1 MDYLKELLS
10 KYENGENVD
19 VVCTSDTF
27 REFYYPNPKVSVWI
41 SNNVLYISSTKEY
54 NMNLYYSSGN
64 ITEIFTTSDK
74 EVILKL
80 YNASAVKYVY
90 PVDVLIKNVME
101 VVESQSQLTK

>member
-41 SNNVLYISSTKEY
+41 SNNVLYISK
-54 NMNLYYSSGN
+54 
-64 ITEIFTTSDK
+64 
-74 EVILKL
+74 
-80 YNASAVKYVY
+80 
-90 PVDVLIKNVME
+90 
-101 VVESQSQLTK
+101 